1 MSEGRDAVQN
11 LQQVGRAELGRSTC
25 GGHLLGQPDRLQRRT
40 ARARFHIV
48 SSA

>member
-1 MSEGRDAVQN
+1 VQY
-11 LQQVGRAELGRSTC
+11 LQQVGRAELGRSTG
-25 GGHLLGQPDRLQRRT
+25 GGHLLRQTDCLQRRP